1 MLTVLCQPNCHHL
14 QPMSNCRQSATKYT
28 SRLGPLVLVV
38 VNNLHHNG
46 WLDQNIQQR
55 LEAAEEIQVRVSIKY
70 HYQVK
75 VEGGVRL
82 HHRARTLT

>member
-1 MLTVLCQPNCHHL
+1 
-14 QPMSNCRQSATKYT
+14 MSNCRQSATKYT

-55 LEAAEEIQVRVSIKY
+55 LEAAEEIQVTVSIKY